1 VLRIGLLPDVI
12 AIMCLFCKIVARE
25 IKADIVFEDS
35 HVLAFKDINPVAPT
49 HVLVVPKTHVTS
61 LAEPADADAESLG
74 RVLIGAR
81 TVAQKLGLVADGYRV
96 VLNSGRDA
104 GQSVFHLHAHVLAGR
119 PMAWPPG

>member
-1 VLRIGLLPDVI
+1 
-12 AIMCLFCKIVARE
+12 MCLFCKIVARE
-25 IKADIVFEDS
+25 IKADIVYEDS
-35 HVLAFKDINPVAPT
+35 HVLAFRDINPVAPT
-49 HVLVVPKTHVTS
+49 HVLVIPKTHVTS

-74 RVLIGAR
+74 RVLVGAR
-81 TVAQKLGLVADGYRV
+81 TVAQKLGLVENGYRV

>member
-1 VLRIGLLPDVI
+1 LRIGVLPDVI
-12 AIMCLFCKIVARE
+12 ATMCLFCKIVARE
-25 IKADIVFEDS
+25 IKADIVFEDTN
-35 HVLAFKDINPVAPT
+35 VLAFRDINPVAPT
-49 HVLVVPKTHVTS
+49 HVLVIPKKHVTS

-74 RVLIGAR
+74 QVLVGAR
-81 TVAQKLGLVADGYRV
+81 TVAQKLGLVTDGYRV